1 MRSVAFGMLL
11 ALVLGGCANNAYFTS
26 QNSTASGNWRI
37 DQKID
42 RVTGAPVAGAVV
54 DTLNS
59 SQTGQFATRP
69 AFIQLTCF
77 ERQPIVRIAFQF
89 KIGADRNTNLGY
101 RFDDKPGHDDVDSR
115 VLFGNQVIVIEN
127 RPAVSQFIA
136 DLAGSNVL
144 YLRLRSLG
152 GTGTTAE
159 FKVNGGEAAAQAAYA
174 DCPLTP
180 DPPVRR
186 SSQHGVGK
194 QNGGRNIATAVMSM
208 PSRLVGEL
216 A

>member
-1 MRSVAFGMLL
+1 M
-11 ALVLGGCANNAYFTS
+11 LGGCANTAYFNS

-42 RVTGAPVAGAVV
+42 RITGAPVAGAVV
-54 DTLNS
+54 NTSNS
-59 SQTGQFATRP
+59 SQTGQIVSRP

-77 ERQPIVRIAFQF
+77 DQQPIVRIAFQF

-115 VLFGNQVIVIEN
+115 VLFGNEVIVIEN
-127 RPAVSQFIA
+127 RSAVAQFIA

-159 FKVNGGEAAAQAAYA
+159 FKVNGGETAAQAAYA
-174 DCPLTP
+174 DCPLNQTP
-180 DPPVRR
+180 PAKR
-186 SSQHGVGK
+186 SS
-194 QNGGRNIATAVMSM
+194 
-208 PSRLVGEL
+208 
-216 A
+216 